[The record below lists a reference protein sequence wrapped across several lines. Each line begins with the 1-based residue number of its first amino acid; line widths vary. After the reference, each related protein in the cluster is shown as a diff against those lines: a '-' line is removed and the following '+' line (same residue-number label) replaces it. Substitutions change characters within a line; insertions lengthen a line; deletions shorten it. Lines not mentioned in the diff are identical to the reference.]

1 MEAKSM
7 RSLTMNAFSTAC
19 RCGRVRLEIAGAPML
34 HCIGYCKHCQE
45 GGRRLQALAGA
56 DVILGSDGGTDYV
69 VYRKDRVRCVVGGEP
84 LEEYRLEPE
93 VPTRRMNARCC
104 NPGLFLHFTTGHSV
118 SVYCNPLPG
127 GFPPPTMR
135 WRT

>member
-19 RCGRVRLEIAGAPML
+19 RCGRVRLEISGAPIL
-34 HCIGYCKHCQE
+34 HCICYCKNCQE

-69 VYRKDRVRCVVGGEP
+69 GYLEDRVRCVVGGET
-84 LEEYRLEPE
+84 LEEE
-93 VPTRRMNARCC
+93 
-104 NPGLFLHFTTGHSV
+104 
-118 SVYCNPLPG
+118 PLPT
-127 GFPPPTMR
+127 PDPTPHHDVASLH
-135 WRT
+135 TC